1 MPTMRDRS
9 ITLRGDI
16 VGDERQL
23 DGSRHLTLDLVDA
36 ADAWSCT
43 LSLVVDRHN
52 RLREGI
58 VELDGPERSGSA
70 VLDRVLDLQVE
81 PVLTLVAEFRDTARR
96 PTRPTETTHS
106 NSPVR
111 LAPERPSNMGRAGVI
126 RSINGKRNGSG
137 RGPGGRRWR
146 GPLS

>member
-81 PVLTLVAEFRDTARR
+81 PVLTLVAEFRDTDAD
-96 PTRPTETTHS
+96 P
-106 NSPVR
+106 
-111 LAPERPSNMGRAGVI
+111 I
-126 RSINGKRNGSG
+126 
-137 RGPGGRRWR
+137 RWR
-146 GPLS
+146 LRLQQAPDAADGNDTFELTCTPSA